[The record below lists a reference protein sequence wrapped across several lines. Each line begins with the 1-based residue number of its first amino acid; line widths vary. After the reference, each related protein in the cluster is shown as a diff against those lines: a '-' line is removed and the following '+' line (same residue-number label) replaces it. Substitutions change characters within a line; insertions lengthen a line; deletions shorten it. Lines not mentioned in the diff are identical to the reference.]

1 MRLSNPTRE
10 IRIKAKYLAEAI
22 DVIRE
27 LADIWD
33 ERKAF
38 EDPSDV
44 RQIERKIRK
53 LKGLWDA
60 LSDHLEHTPEE
71 LEELKVRQLKA
82 ARHGR
87 RVKAERQQLNE
98 QGRSLLQSCPECGRP
113 TPELIPYNSS
123 KFPALCRSCWENS
136 I

>member
-10 IRIKAKYLAEAI
+10 ISIKAKYLAEAI

-82 ARHGR
+82 AR
-87 RVKAERQQLNE
+87 
-98 QGRSLLQSCPECGRP
+98 QSR
-113 TPELIPYNSS
+113 
-123 KFPALCRSCWENS
+123 AAAAQ
-136 I
+136 

>member
-10 IRIKAKYLAEAI
+10 IRIKAKYLADAI

-38 EDPSDV
+38 EEPSDV
-44 RQIERKIRK
+44 RQIERKIRR
-53 LKGLWDA
+53 LKGLWGA

-71 LEELKVRQLKA
+71 LEELKVRQL
-82 ARHGR
+82 
-87 RVKAERQQLNE
+87 
-98 QGRSLLQSCPECGRP
+98 
-113 TPELIPYNSS
+113 NSV
-123 KFPALCRSCWENS
+123 FDL
-136 I
+136 